1 MYHTLGGGDFCSEEV
16 GGFVGRIRGRL
27 QYITKKMSGGEL
39 AILSALSVDLGQVK
53 QFSKLSTQRNHIPE
67 KFDQFSFSFEVLLWQ
82 FY

>member
-1 MYHTLGGGDFCSEEV
+1 MGGDFCSEEV

-39 AILSALSVDLGQVK
+39 GILSALAVDNFQNYPHK
-53 QFSKLSTQRNHIPE
+53 EIIYQK